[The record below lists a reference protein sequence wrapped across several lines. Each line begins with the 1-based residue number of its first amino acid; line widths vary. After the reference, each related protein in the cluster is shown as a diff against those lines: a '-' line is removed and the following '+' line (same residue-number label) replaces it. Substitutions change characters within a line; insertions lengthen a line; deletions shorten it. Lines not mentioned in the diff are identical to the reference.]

1 MTAASVNGLAVMSD
15 EPAVREAEHLRH
27 DADALDEDT
36 VHVTCCQDEDFA
48 LCGVDV
54 AGRQTYPDE
63 TPTGCTVCAALEE
76 RSCTEVCP
84 LVLIGAVDSCE
95 GAWS

>member
-1 MTAASVNGLAVMSD
+1 MSTAGAPSTTAAVQGTPV
-15 EPAVREAEHLRH
+15 
-27 DADALDEDT
+27 DEDA

-54 AGRQTYPDE
+54 AGHQVYPDE

-76 RSCTEVCP
+76 RSCGEVCP
-84 LVLIGAVDSCE
+84 LVLMAAVDGCE
-95 GAWS
+95 VTS